1 MLTNEYFIFQ
11 RIKMFNVKISLFS
24 NTKELEQKIDMLH
37 DKIIEVAMVFKKA
50 VNVYLQEKR
59 STDYRKLSKEIKII
73 EHDADCLRR
82 DIENRLY
89 SQNLIPDLRGNVLE
103 LVENLD
109 KLINEFDEVAHQF
122 YIEQPEIPEKYF
134 ERFKELVSQVC
145 ECAENLSM
153 ASRSFFRDLSVV
165 RDYAQKVYWLEHESD
180 KTSASLKEAV
190 FASDLELAHKLQL
203 ESFLSEVADVADL
216 AEDCVDRLLIY
227 VIKRDI

>member
-1 MLTNEYFIFQ
+1 
-11 RIKMFNVKISLFS
+11 MFNVKISLFS
-24 NTKELEQKIDMLH
+24 NTKELEQKIDLLH
-37 DKIIEVAMVFKKA
+37 DKIIEVALVFKKA

-59 STDYRKLSKEIKII
+59 TLNYRKLSKEIKII

-109 KLINEFDEVAHQF
+109 KVINEFDEVAHQF
-122 YIEQPEIPEKYF
+122 YIEQPEIPQKYF
-134 ERFKELVSQVC
+134 EHFKELVSQVC

-180 KTSASLKEAV
+180 KTSAALKEEI

>member
-1 MLTNEYFIFQ
+1 
-11 RIKMFNVKISLFS
+11 MFNVKISLFS

-109 KLINEFDEVAHQF
+109 RVINEFDEVTHQF

-153 ASRSFFRDLSVV
+153 ASRAFFRDLSVV

>member
-109 KLINEFDEVAHQF
+109 KVINEFDEVAHQF

>member
-1 MLTNEYFIFQ
+1 
-11 RIKMFNVKISLFS
+11 MFNVKISLFS
-24 NTKELEQKIDMLH
+24 NTKELEQKIDMLN

-109 KLINEFDEVAHQF
+109 KVINEFDEVAHQF

-153 ASRSFFRDLSVV
+153 ASRAFFRDLSVL

-190 FASDLELAHKLQL
+190 FAADLELAHKLQL

>member
-1 MLTNEYFIFQ
+1 
-11 RIKMFNVKISLFS
+11 MFNVKISLFS

-109 KLINEFDEVAHQF
+109 KVINEFDEVAHQF

-153 ASRSFFRDLSVV
+153 ASRSFFRDLSIV

>member
-1 MLTNEYFIFQ
+1 
-11 RIKMFNVKISLFS
+11 MFNVKITLFS

-37 DKIIEVAMVFKKA
+37 DKIIEAAMVFKKA

-109 KLINEFDEVAHQF
+109 KVINEFDEVAHQF

-153 ASRSFFRDLSVV
+153 ASRAFFRDLSVV

>member
-109 KLINEFDEVAHQF
+109 KVINEFDEVAHQF

-153 ASRSFFRDLSVV
+153 ASRSFFRDLSIV

>member
-1 MLTNEYFIFQ
+1 
-11 RIKMFNVKISLFS
+11 MFNVKISLFS

-109 KLINEFDEVAHQF
+109 RVINEFDEVAHQF

-153 ASRSFFRDLSVV
+153 ASRAFFRDLSVV

>member
-1 MLTNEYFIFQ
+1 
-11 RIKMFNVKISLFS
+11 MFNVKISLLS

-37 DKIIEVAMVFKKA
+37 DKIIEAAMVFKKA

-109 KLINEFDEVAHQF
+109 KVINEFDEVAHQF

-153 ASRSFFRDLSVV
+153 ASRAFFRDLSVV

>member
-1 MLTNEYFIFQ
+1 M
-11 RIKMFNVKISLFS
+11 FS

-37 DKIIEVAMVFKKA
+37 DKIIEAAMVFKKA

-109 KLINEFDEVAHQF
+109 KVINEFDEVAHQF

-153 ASRSFFRDLSVV
+153 ASRAFFRDLSVV

>member
-109 KLINEFDEVAHQF
+109 KVINEFDEVAHQF

-203 ESFLSEVADVADL
+203 ESFLLEVADVADL

>member
-24 NTKELEQKIDMLH
+24 KTKELEQKIDMLH

-109 KLINEFDEVAHQF
+109 KVINEFDEVAHQF

>member
-109 KLINEFDEVAHQF
+109 KVINEFDEVAHQF

-203 ESFLSEVADVADL
+203 ESFLSEVADVADV

>member
-1 MLTNEYFIFQ
+1 
-11 RIKMFNVKISLFS
+11 MFNVKISLFS

-109 KLINEFDEVAHQF
+109 KVINEFDEVAHQF

-190 FASDLELAHKLQL
+190 FASNLELAHKLQL

>member
-1 MLTNEYFIFQ
+1 
-11 RIKMFNVKISLFS
+11 MFNVKISLFS
-24 NTKELEQKIDMLH
+24 NTKELEQKIDLLH
-37 DKIIEVAMVFKKA
+37 DKIIEVAMAFKKA

-59 STDYRKLSKEIKII
+59 TLNYRKLSKEIKII

-109 KLINEFDEVAHQF
+109 KVINEFDEVAHQF
-122 YIEQPEIPEKYF
+122 YIEQPEIPQKYYD
-134 ERFKELVSQVC
+134 RFKELVSQVC

-180 KTSASLKEAV
+180 KTSAALKEEV

-203 ESFLSEVADVADL
+203 ESFFSEVADVADL

>member
-1 MLTNEYFIFQ
+1 
-11 RIKMFNVKISLFS
+11 MFNVKISLFS

-109 KLINEFDEVAHQF
+109 KVINEFDEVAHQF